1 MLSLPPKLRSRG
13 NEGRGEC
20 DGAVGGK
27 KNWSYV
33 ASRLKRKKRANRGT
47 FRQSSQIAL
56 STHKHRFGEG
66 EEWAWKEGS
75 GKQLDSPNGSTPGI
89 RE

>member
-27 KNWSYV
+27 KQELS
-33 ASRLKRKKRANRGT
+33 LKREKRVNRGT
-47 FRQSSQIAL
+47 YIPPKLANCSVNTQTQIW
-56 STHKHRFGEG
+56 GGGGVGMEG
-66 EEWAWKEGS
+66 RI
-75 GKQLDSPNGSTPGI
+75 GKTA
-89 RE
+89 